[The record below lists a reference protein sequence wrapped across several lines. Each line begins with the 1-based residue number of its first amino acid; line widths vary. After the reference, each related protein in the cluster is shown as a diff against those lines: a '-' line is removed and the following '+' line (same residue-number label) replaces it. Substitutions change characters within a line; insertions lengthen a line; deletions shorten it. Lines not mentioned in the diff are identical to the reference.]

1 MMAGSIH
8 VSAHIEGMDEVLKRF
23 RDPRVQA
30 IAKKHMTD
38 ALIAVEGPAK
48 LKAPVGVSG
57 ELRSQITHEVRPIGG
72 DMEGVVGSPTIY
84 APHVEFG
91 TGTQSDQPSG
101 KGRHWP
107 PAAALEVWAQRHGV
121 KGGGKA
127 VAYYI
132 GRRGGLKPRKFLRGA
147 WEETESRVIQ
157 HLERIVEDVRD
168 FLRGG
173 RLP

>member
-1 MMAGSIH
+1 MMAGSIQ
-8 VSAHIEGMDEVLKRF
+8 VSAHVEGMDEVLKRF

-48 LKAPVGVSG
+48 IKAPVDTGR
-57 ELRSQITHEVRPIGG
+57 LRASITHEVQSIGG
-72 DMEGVVGSPTIY
+72 DMLGVVGSNLEY
-84 APHVEFG
+84 SVHMEFG

-107 PAAALEVWAQRHGV
+107 PAAALDLWAQRHGV
-121 KGGGKA
+121 AGGGKA
-127 VAYYI
+127 VAYFI
-132 GRRGGLKPRKFLRGA
+132 GRRGGLKPHKFLRGA

-157 HLERIVEDVRD
+157 HLERIVEDVRN
-168 FLRGG
+168 FLKGG
-173 RLP
+173 GLP